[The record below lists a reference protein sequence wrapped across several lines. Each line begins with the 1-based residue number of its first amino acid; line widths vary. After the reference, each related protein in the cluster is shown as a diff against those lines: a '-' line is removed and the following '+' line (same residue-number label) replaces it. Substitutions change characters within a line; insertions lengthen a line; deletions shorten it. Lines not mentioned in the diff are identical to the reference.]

1 MHFGENQLSRSL
13 IGLSPLTTGHPPGFQ
28 PWWVRSST
36 KSYLRFN
43 LPMARSLRFGSWAR
57 YSIALFGLAFATATP
72 HGLTSQH
79 TANSQ
84 AHSSKGTQ
92 SRPPSKLDGD
102 APTACRHTVSGTI
115 SLRSRG
121 TFHHS
126 LTVLSAIGH
135 QGIFR
140 LSGWSRQIHTGFLGP
155 RATWEIRKRAVMI
168 SATGVLPST
177 PGLSHALRL
186 PQRFLTLR
194 PAGRLIKHT
203 PTTPYAQPLPG
214 ITHIRFS
221 LIRFRSPLLP
231 ESRLFSLPAG
241 TEMFHF
247 PAFPPHTLCVQVW
260 VTAHDDCRVSPFG
273 HPRIKARLTAPRGLS
288 RPPTSFIGSWC
299 QGIHRAPLKTWPQM
313 LASTVQFSN
322 NDQPPVT
329 HLQEMVYRDRC
340 RTEDKQAF
348 ARALRHPTAC
358 PTVPSSPRSVPRPE
372 EQY

>member
-13 IGLSPLTTGHPPGFQ
+13 IGLSPLPTAHPLSFQ
-28 PWWVRSST
+28 PKWVRAST
-36 KSYLRFN
+36 TSYRRFT
-43 LPMARSLRFGSWAR
+43 LAMGRSLRFGSIPR
-57 YSIALFGLAFATATP
+57 DSNALFGLAFATATP

-92 SRPPSKLDGD
+92 SREQDKSCSD

-155 RATWEIRKRAVMI
+155 RATWVVLKRAVQI

-177 PGLSHALRL
+177 PDLSHVLRL
-186 PQRFLTLR
+186 PIRFLTRR
-194 PAGRLIKHT
+194 PAGRPIKRT
-203 PTTPYAQPLPG
+203 PTTPHTQPLPG
-214 ITHIRFS
+214 ITRIRFG
-221 LIRFRSPLLP
+221 LIQFRSPLLP

-288 RPPTSFIGSWC
+288 WPPTSFIGSWC

-313 LASTVQFSN
+313 LASTMQFSS
-322 NDQPPVT
+322 NDP
-329 HLQEMVYRDRC
+329 
-340 RTEDKQAF
+340 
-348 ARALRHPTAC
+348 
-358 PTVPSSPRSVPRPE
+358 
-372 EQY
+372 

>member
-1 MHFGENQLSRSL
+1 MS
-13 IGLSPLTTGHPPGFQ
+13 
-28 PWWVRSST
+28 
-36 KSYLRFN
+36 
-43 LPMARSLRFGSWAR
+43 ARLN
-57 YSIALFGLAFATATP
+57 ALFGLAFATATP
-72 HGLTSQH
+72 HGLTSPH

-92 SRPPSKLDGD
+92 SRPPSKLSDD

-155 RATWEIRKRAVMI
+155 HATWETCKGAAQI

-186 PQRFLTLR
+186 PVRFLTPR
-194 PAGRLIKHT
+194 PAGRPIKHT
-203 PTTPYAQPLPG
+203 PTTPTTQPLPG
-214 ITHIRFS
+214 ITRDWFS
-221 LIRFRSPLLP
+221 LIQFRSPLLP

-247 PAFPPHTLCVQVW
+247 PAFPPRTLCVQMR

-273 HPRIKARLTAPRGLS
+273 HPRITARLTAPRGLS

-299 QGIHRAPLKTWPQM
+299 QGIHRAPFTTWPQM
-313 LASTVQFSN
+313 LASTMQFSSN
-322 NDQPPVT
+322 E
-329 HLQEMVYRDRC
+329 HS
-340 RTEDKQAF
+340 KK
-348 ARALRHPTAC
+348 RHQRPFPENPTTC
-358 PTVPSSPRSVPRPE
+358 PTPPAPPTRLPHPPRAVLTDQQNQPCRIVNVPPMSKPPPDTRRRNGHGPHTQHARPNAP
-372 EQY
+372 

>member
-13 IGLSPLTTGHPPGFQ
+13 IGLSPLSTGHPPSFQ
-28 PWWVRSST
+28 PRWVRSST
-36 KSYLRFN
+36 SSYRRFN
-43 LPMARSLRFGSWAR
+43 LPMDRSLRFGSW
-57 YSIALFGLAFATATP
+57 SCDSTALFGLAFATATP
-72 HGLTSQH
+72 PGLTSQH

-92 SRPPSKLDGD
+92 SRDTSKLMSD

-140 LSGWSRQIHTGFLGP
+140 LNGWSRQIHTGFLGP
-155 RATWEIRKRAVMI
+155 CATWVISKRAAHV

-177 PGLSHALRL
+177 PDLSHVLRL
-186 PQRFLTLR
+186 HKRFLTLR
-194 PAGRLIKHT
+194 PAGRPIKET
-203 PTTPYAQPLPG
+203 PTTPYTQPLPG
-214 ITHIRFS
+214 ITRIRFS

-273 HPRIKARLTAPRGLS
+273 HPRITARLTAPRGLS

-313 LASTVQFSN
+313 LASTMQFSN
-322 NDQPPVT
+322 NQPSPT
-329 HLQEMVYRDRC
+329 TSTQNRHLRRDR
-340 RTEDKQAF
+340 
-348 ARALRHPTAC
+348 
-358 PTVPSSPRSVPRPE
+358 SSMH
-372 EQY
+372 

>member
-1 MHFGENQLSRSL
+1 MSALLNRPIRTRFRYGFPTRVNLATHRKLAGSFFKRHAV
-13 IGLSPLTTGHPPGFQ
+13 TT
-28 PWWVRSST
+28 VCAST
-36 KSYLRFN
+36 
-43 LPMARSLRFGSWAR
+43 
-57 YSIALFGLAFATATP
+57 YS
-72 HGLTSQH
+72 
-79 TANSQ
+79 
-84 AHSSKGTQ
+84 
-92 SRPPSKLDGD
+92 D

-155 RATWEIRKRAVMI
+155 RATWVSLKRAVDV
-168 SATGVLPST
+168 STTGVLPST
-177 PGLSHALRL
+177 PDLSHVLRL
-186 PQRFLTLR
+186 HQRFLTR
-194 PAGRLIKHT
+194 PVAGRRQKRD
-203 PTTPYAQPLPG
+203 PTTPYTQPLPG
-214 ITHIRFS
+214 LTRIRFG

-231 ESRLFSLPAG
+231 ESRLFSLPEG

-247 PAFPPHTLCVQVW
+247 PSFPPHCLCVQQR

-288 RPPTSFIGSWC
+288 RPPTSFIGSWY

-329 HLQEMVYRDRC
+329 PPTTGEYTGTGNPKDEQRSHPQTPNSMPD
-340 RTEDKQAF
+340 TSDPDPAF
-348 ARALRHPTAC
+348 HAEAVLAVPQ
-358 PTVPSSPRSVPRPE
+358 PTVPNSQRSTH
-372 EQY
+372 EQPAPNIRRCTGP

>member
-1 MHFGENQLSRSL
+1 MGTLLN
-13 IGLSPLTTGHPPGFQ
+13 
-28 PWWVRSST
+28 
-36 KSYLRFN
+36 
-43 LPMARSLRFGSWAR
+43 
-57 YSIALFGLAFATATP
+57 ALFGLAFATASP

-92 SRPPSKLDGD
+92 SRRRDKSLRD

-140 LSGWSRQIHTGFLGP
+140 LNGWSRQIHTGFLGP
-155 RATWEIRKRAVMI
+155 RATWVVLKQAVDV

-177 PGLSHALRL
+177 PDLSHVLRL
-186 PQRFLTLR
+186 HQRFLTCLT
-194 PAGRLIKHT
+194 AGRLQKRT
-203 PTTPYAQPLPG
+203 PTTPTTQPLPG
-214 ITHIRFS
+214 ITRDWFG

-231 ESRLFSLPAG
+231 ESLLFSLPAG

-247 PAFPPHTLCVQVW
+247 PAFPPHCLCVQQR

-288 RPPTSFIGSWC
+288 WPPTSFIGSWC

-313 LASTVQFSN
+313 LASTVQFSS

-329 HLQEMVYRDRC
+329 HPYSGCFTGAGIAKVQTHSPYP
-340 RTEDKQAF
+340 QI
-348 ARALRHPTAC
+348 PNN
-358 PTVPSSPRSVPRPE
+358 VPGPLHQSPRSTPK
-372 EQY
+372 QY